1 MEEFKG
7 DKRTKEYKEWKAQF
21 DASQEAKPDGIGDV
35 VKSITKATGID
46 KLVKFIA
53 GEDCGCD
60 ERAVLLN
67 KIYPFNKPK
76 CLNEVEFNFLTEF
89 FKTRKTRVTFDERKR
104 LYEIHNRIFS
114 TALKNTSCPSCVLNL
129 IRKLETIL
137 KTYK

>member
-7 DKRTKEYKEWKAQF
+7 DKRTKEYKEWKAKF
-21 DASQEAKPDGIGDV
+21 DALQEAKPDGIGDV

-60 ERAVLLN
+60 ERAKELN
-67 KIYPFNKPK
+67 RMYPFQKPN
-76 CLNEVEFNFLTEF
+76 CFNEIEFNFLTEF
-89 FKTRKTRVTFDERKR
+89 FKTKRIRVTFEERKR
-104 LYEIHNRIFS
+104 LYEIHNRIFN
-114 TALKNTSCPSCVLNL
+114 TALKNSSCPSCVLNVM
-129 IRKLETIL
+129 RKLEAIL